1 MGRARG
7 VFLVRACVYVDA
19 SEGEIEGIGVA
30 DGEMEG
36 AGESR
41 AGQRPT
47 ITPLPMG
54 RPRRREGEAQFSSWE
69 RLLSLTTHNLALIT
83 RPWRWDTIC
92 TLHRCHPVTPSDG
105 NIPVTLPDY

>member
-1 MGRARG
+1 MD
-7 VFLVRACVYVDA
+7 V

-47 ITPLPMG
+47 ITLVSMG
-54 RPRRREGEAQFSSWE
+54 RPRRREGEARFSSWE
-69 RLLSLTTHNLALIT
+69 RLFSLTAHNLALIT
-83 RPWRWDTIC
+83 RPRRWDTIG
-92 TLHRCHPVTPSDG
+92 TLRRCHPVTPSDR